1 MKAVSNIDAWRVL
14 AAIAEGNGITG
25 ASESTGIDLPACTR
39 LIKKLE
45 EELGYALVEHQVR
58 PARLTDFGLSVLPA
72 AREIAAEQSRILS
85 AAASFTRTP
94 LVIRLSQER
103 A

>member
-39 LIKKLE
+39 LIKKLD
-45 EELGYALVEHQVR
+45 EELGYGA
-58 PARLTDFGLSVLPA
+58 G
-72 AREIAAEQSRILS
+72 
-85 AAASFTRTP
+85 
-94 LVIRLSQER
+94 
-103 A
+103 

>member
-58 PARLTDFGLSVLPA
+58 PISVFRCFPP
-72 AREIAAEQSRILS
+72 RGKS
-85 AAASFTRTP
+85 
-94 LVIRLSQER
+94 RLSSR
-103 A
+103 GFCPPRHLSLGRRSLSG

>member
-58 PARLTDFGLSVLPA
+58 PARLTDFVFRCFPPRGKS
-72 AREIAAEQSRILS
+72 
-85 AAASFTRTP
+85 
-94 LVIRLSQER
+94 RLSSR
-103 A
+103 GFCPLRHLSLGRRSLSG